1 MNFLN
6 NKQSTFKRTPS
17 VLSYSSPSNILRR
30 PTANNNN
37 GSIKEFNQSVN
48 AVQLEAHLKDFLHK
62 TMQGD
67 IDQSAVKKGPSSEYK
82 FPIKPNPLVSNMK
95 HGPKTQNGSQHDQE
109 NIENEM
115 EPSRDDLITSIVKNS
130 ITGDIED
137 INKDC
142 FTSKAAIVTE
152 SGDNRLQR

>member
-1 MNFLN
+1 M
-6 NKQSTFKRTPS
+6 
-17 VLSYSSPSNILRR
+17 
-30 PTANNNN
+30 
-37 GSIKEFNQSVN
+37 
-48 AVQLEAHLKDFLHK
+48 QLEAHLKEFLNK

-67 IDQSAVKKGPSSEYK
+67 IDQSGMKKPVSEYK
-82 FPIKPNPLVSNMK
+82 FPIKPNPLISNMK

-142 FTSKAAIVTE
+142 FASKAAIVTD